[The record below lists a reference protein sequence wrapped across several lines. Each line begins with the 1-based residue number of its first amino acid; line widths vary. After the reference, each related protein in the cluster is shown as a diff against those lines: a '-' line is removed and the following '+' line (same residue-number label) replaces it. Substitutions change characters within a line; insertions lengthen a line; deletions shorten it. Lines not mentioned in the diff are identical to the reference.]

1 MGLQCD
7 FGIFVSNMLH
17 ASHIPTTPF
26 FSDTCYSS
34 SHKESQK
41 PFFASYNRSSAAP
54 PPSLTLTYLTRPPTV
69 PYSHILQ
76 VLKMYF
82 CILH

>member
-7 FGIFVSNMLH
+7 YGIFVSFLAYPQPRKAVSNMLH

-41 PFFASYNRSSAAP
+41 PFFATYNRSSAAP
-54 PPSLTLTYLTRPPTV
+54 PPLTLTYLMRPPTF
-69 PYSHILQ
+69 PH
-76 VLKMYF
+76 
-82 CILH
+82 